1 MHTVCTVSHPDSLLP
16 PWPGWA
22 PGGYPSDPTTSGS
35 ESNTREVE
43 LISGTHDCATLSETH
58 PELREAD
65 RQQGQ
70 LVVVQVQMLKAGQV
84 PQVIWQTGEL
94 VLTQI
99 HLHQVSQVAKLW
111 LCEAKEKGKD

>member
-1 MHTVCTVSHPDSLLP
+1 M
-16 PWPGWA
+16 A
-22 PGGYPSDPTTSGS
+22 
-35 ESNTREVE
+35 
-43 LISGTHDCATLSETH
+43 LISGTLDCATLSETH

-99 HLHQVSQVAKLW
+99 HLHQVSQVAKLQ
-111 LCEAKEKGKD
+111 LCQRKR